1 MLTTQ
6 LLNPGSIV
14 VVGGSADTGK
24 PGGNVIKNLL
34 AQGYSGKIYVV
45 NPKGAEIQ
53 GVRCYPNV
61 EALPDV
67 ALAILAIPATA
78 CVEAVEILAR
88 KKNTRG
94 FIIFSA
100 GFQEESEA
108 GARLE
113 RQIVRTINE
122 TGGSLIGPNCIGVMN
137 THYTGIFTGAI
148 PPLSPQGVDFITG
161 SGATAVFL
169 VQAAMRIGLPF
180 AGIYSVGNSAQVG
193 VEDVLAHLDETYVHG
208 QSAPVKMLYIE
219 HISHPQKLLR
229 HALSLNRKGARITAV
244 KAGSSQAGSR
254 AASSHTGALATPDVA
269 VDALFRK
276 AGVIRCYGRTELAL
290 TAGLLLQPLPK
301 GKNMAV
307 VTHAGGPAVM
317 LTDILSMGGLQVPPI
332 EGPKAK
338 ALLEKL
344 YHGSSVANPID
355 YLATGTA
362 GQLGHILDACEHDFT
377 DIDAMAVIYG
387 NAGLME
393 VESAYNALLRHM
405 LTTKKTIYAILPSVH
420 NAVAELPEFVKNN
433 RIIFSDEALFGRI
446 LVNAVNQQYA
456 INDEQQA
463 AYALPDTEPTE
474 TVKTRL
480 IAPEDTTT
488 NGYLPPDMVQALL
501 DAAGIARAHER
512 VVATSAGAVQA
523 ARELGYPVVMKVVG
537 PVHKSDV
544 GGVTLNMMDD
554 NKVREEFERMMK
566 IKDTTAVLLQPQLSG
581 TQLFVGAKRE
591 PKFGHLVVCGLG
603 GIFVEVL
610 KDVSSALAPCSMPE
624 ALHMIRSLR
633 GYKIIQGVRGQE
645 PVNEAAFAETIVRVS
660 QLCCAAPGI
669 AELDLNPLLAANNR
683 VVAVDARI
691 KIANQD
697 ESSATTD

>member
-6 LLNPGSIV
+6 LLNPESIV
-14 VVGGSADTGK
+14 VVGGSADAGK
-24 PGGNVIKNLL
+24 PGGGVVKNLL
-34 AQGYSGKIYVV
+34 AQGYAGKLYVV
-45 NPKGAEIQ
+45 NPKHVEIQ
-53 GVRCYPNV
+53 GVQCYPNV
-61 EALPDV
+61 DTLPDV
-67 ALAILAIPATA
+67 DLAILAIPAAA
-78 CVEAVEILAR
+78 CVDTVEILAR
-88 KKNTRG
+88 KKNTKG

-100 GFQEESEA
+100 GFHEESEA

-113 RQIVRTINE
+113 QQIVRTIHE
-122 TGGSLIGPNCIGVMN
+122 TGGSLIGPNCIGLMN

-169 VQAAMRIGLPF
+169 VQAAMRFGLPF
-180 AGIYSVGNSAQVG
+180 AGIYSVGNSAQLG

-219 HISHPQKLLR
+219 SISNPQKLLR

-276 AGVIRCYGRTELAL
+276 AGIIRCHGRTELAL

-301 GKNMAV
+301 GKNMAI

-317 LTDILSMGGLQVPPI
+317 LTDVLSLGGLQVPPV

-344 YHGSSVANPID
+344 YHGASTANPID

-362 GQLGHILDACEHDFT
+362 EQLGCILEACERDFT
-377 DIDAMAVIYG
+377 HIDAVAVIYG
-387 NAGLME
+387 NAGLTE
-393 VESAYNALLRHM
+393 VESTHNTLLRHM
-405 LTTKKTIYAILPSVH
+405 LTAKKPVYAILPSIH
-420 NAVAELPEFVKNN
+420 NAVDELPDYVKNN
-433 RIIFSDEALFGRI
+433 RIVFSDEVLFGRI
-446 LVNAVNQQYA
+446 LTNIVNQQYTT
-456 INDEQQA
+456 IYKPQED
-463 AYALPDTEPTE
+463 YALPDDAHA
-474 TVKTRL
+474 KIRQL
-480 IAPEDTTT
+480 ITAAPD
-488 NGYLPPDMVQALL
+488 GYLSPGGVQALL
-501 DAAGIARAHER
+501 DAAGIARAQEK
-512 VVATSAGAVQA
+512 VVTTSAGAVQA

-544 GGVTLNMMDD
+544 GGVALNVEDD
-554 NKVREEFERMMK
+554 RKVREEFERMMK

-591 PKFGHLVVCGLG
+591 PAFGHLVMCGLG

-610 KDVSSALAPCSMPE
+610 KDVSSALAPCSVQE
-624 ALHMIRSLR
+624 ALQMIRSLR

-645 PVNEAAFAETIVRVS
+645 PVNEAAFAETVVRVS
-660 QLCCAAPGI
+660 QLCRAAPEI
-669 AELDLNPLLAANNR
+669 AELDLNPLLAAGDK

-691 KIANQD
+691 RITAI
-697 ESSATTD
+697 

>member
-1 MLTTQ
+1 MLTSQ
-6 LLNPGSIV
+6 LLNPESIV

-34 AQGYSGKIYVV
+34 AQGYTGKIYVV
-45 NPKGAEIQ
+45 NPKSAEIQ
-53 GVRCYPNV
+53 GIRCYPDV
-61 EALPDV
+61 DALPDV
-67 ALAILAIPATA
+67 ELAILAIPAAA

-88 KKNTRG
+88 KKHTRG

-113 RQIVRTINE
+113 KQIAHTINE
-122 TGGSLIGPNCIGVMN
+122 TGGSLIGPNCIGMMN

-169 VQAAMRIGLPF
+169 VQAALRIGLPF
-180 AGIYSVGNSAQVG
+180 ASIYSVGNSAQVG
-193 VEDVLAHLDETYVHG
+193 VEDVLEHLDETYVHG

-219 HISHPQKLLR
+219 HIRHPQKLLR

-276 AGVIRCYGRTELAL
+276 AGIIRCYGRTELAL

-301 GKNMAV
+301 GRNMAI

-317 LTDILSMGGLQVPPI
+317 LTDVLSAGGLQVPQI

-362 GQLGHILDACEHDFT
+362 EQLGHILDACEHDFT
-377 DIDAMAVIYG
+377 NIDAVAVIYG
-387 NAGLME
+387 NAGLTE
-393 VESAYNALLRHM
+393 VESTCNVLLRHM
-405 LTTKKTIYAILPSVH
+405 LTAQKTIYAILPSAH
-420 NAVAELPEFVKNN
+420 NAVTELPEFVKNN
-433 RIIFSDEALFGRI
+433 RIIFSDEVLFGRT
-446 LVNAVNQQYA
+446 LVNVLSQQYR
-456 INDEQQA
+456 ISDEKQDE
-463 AYALPDTEPTE
+463 YILPDTERAKISEIIT
-474 TVKTRL
+474 T
-480 IAPEDTTT
+480 APD
-488 NGYLPPDMVQALL
+488 GYLPPDKVQGLL
-501 DAAGIARAHER
+501 DAAGIMRARER
-512 VVATSAGAVQA
+512 IAATSAAAVQA
-523 ARELGYPVVMKVVG
+523 AKELGYPVVMKVVG

-544 GGVTLNMMDD
+544 GGVTLN
-554 NKVREEFERMMK
+554 VRSDSGVQEEFARMMQ
-566 IKDTTAVLLQPQLSG
+566 IDGATAVLLQPQLSG

-591 PKFGHLVVCGLG
+591 PNFGHLVVCGLG

-610 KDVSSALAPCSMPE
+610 KDVSSALAPCSVSE

-645 PVNEAAFAETIVRVS
+645 PVNEAAFAEAIVRVS

-669 AELDLNPLLAANNR
+669 AELDLNPLLAANNQ

-691 KIANQD
+691 KITTHD
-697 ESSATTD
+697 ENSAFTD